1 MTIKIFDG
9 STWNTQKSL
18 RFYNGSTWSNAKKGW
33 IYTGSAWS
41 QFYPEYPLNTAAP
54 TVSGST
60 TQGATLTSTDG
71 SWTSTDAFL
80 PASYSYQWTRS
91 GSNISSATS
100 STYSTVLA
108 DVGNAIACKVTATND
123 RGTTTVTS
131 SNSITVVAATPGAPS
146 NLILSNGTPT
156 PGAPG
161 SATTTYTG
169 GTTASF
175 TFTAG
180 SGSITKYYVLTSDSR
195 DVPSNVFPTS
205 PTTVTITKTMNAGP
219 RSLYAGVGALYNTTT
234 LSMSWTAGTNATSYD
249 IYVGGSYV
257 GNTASTSYNYSSG
270 SIQFPSTSSFSVNV
284 RSRNASGAEATGV
297 SGTISIGGTFSSITP
312 GQVDNITW

>member
-60 TQGATLTSTDG
+60 TQGQTLTSTTG
-71 SWTSTDAFL
+71 TWNTNDAFL
-80 PASYSYQWTRS
+80 GTYIYQWTRA
-91 GSNISSATS
+91 GSNISGATS
-100 STYSTVLA
+100 STYSTVVA
-108 DVGNAIACKVTATND
+108 DIGNAIACKVTSTND

-146 NLILSNGTPT
+146 NLILSNGTST
-156 PGAPG
+156 PGQPG
-161 SATTTYTG
+161 SATTTYSG

-175 TFTAG
+175 VFTAG
-180 SGSITKYYVLTSDSR
+180 SGLITKYNVLTSDGR
-195 DVPSNVFPTS
+195 DVVSNPFPTS
-205 PTTVTITKTMNAGP
+205 PTTVTITKGSNSGP
-219 RSLYAGVGALYNTTT
+219 RTLYVGVGALNNTTT

-257 GNTASTSYNYSSG
+257 GNTGSTSYNYSSG
-270 SIQFPSTSSFSVNV
+270 SIQWPSTSSFSVNV

>member
-41 QFYPEYPLNTAAP
+41 QFYPEYPLNTASP

-60 TQGATLTSTDG
+60 TQGQTLTSTTG
-71 SWTSTDAFL
+71 TWNTNDAFL
-80 PASYSYQWTRS
+80 GTYTYQWTRA
-91 GSNISSATS
+91 GSNISGATS
-100 STYSTVLA
+100 STYATVVA
-108 DVGNAIACKVTATND
+108 DIGNAIACKITSTND

-131 SNSITVVAATPGAPS
+131 SNSITIVAATPGAPS

-156 PGAPG
+156 PGQPA
-161 SATTTYTG
+161 SANTSYSS

-175 TFTAG
+175 SFTGG
-180 SGSITKYYVLTSDSR
+180 SGLITKYYVLTSDSR
-195 DVPSNVFPTS
+195 DVVSNVFPTS
-205 PTTVTITKTMNAGP
+205 PTTVTITKGSNSGP
-219 RSLYAGVGALYNTTT
+219 RTLYVGVGALYNTTT
-234 LSMSWTAGTNATSYD
+234 LSMSWTAGANATSYD

-257 GNTASTSYNYSSG
+257 GNTASTSYNYSAG
-270 SIQFPSTSSFSVNV
+270 SIQYPSTSSFSVNV
-284 RSRNASGAEATGV
+284 RSRNASGAEANGV

>member
-33 IYTGSAWS
+33 IYNGSAWS
-41 QFYPEYPLNTAAP
+41 QFYPEYPLNTASP

-60 TQGATLTSTDG
+60 TQGQTLTSTTG
-71 SWTSTDAFL
+71 TWNTNDAFL
-80 PASYSYQWTRS
+80 GTYTYQWTRA
-91 GSNISSATS
+91 GSNISGATS

-131 SNSITVVAATPGAPS
+131 SNSISVVAATPGAPS
-146 NLILSNGTPT
+146 NLTLSNGTST
-156 PGAPG
+156 PGQPG
-161 SATTTYTG
+161 SATTTYSS

-175 TFTAG
+175 VFTAG
-180 SGSITKYYVLTSDSR
+180 SGLITKYYVLTSDSR
-195 DVPSNVFPTS
+195 DVVSNVFPTS
-205 PTTVTITKTMNAGP
+205 PTTVTITKGSNSGP
-219 RSLYAGVGALYNTTT
+219 RTLYVGVGALNNTTT

-257 GNTASTSYNYSSG
+257 GNTASTSYSYSSG
-270 SIQFPSTSSFSVNV
+270 TIQYPSTSSFSVNV